1 MGKRGNGEGSIS
13 RRKDGLY
20 MARYWVETP
29 AGKKRR
35 TIYGKKGEKRQD
47 LADRLAEALGDRS
60 KGLVFEGDDR
70 TLSTFL
76 EAWLAGT
83 VKGSVKSTTY
93 ESYERVIR
101 CHIKPE
107 LGRRKLKTLA
117 PDHVQVLYQ
126 RKLDAGLT
134 PGTVRLIH
142 SVLSRALDQAVKWGT
157 VPRNVCKATTP
168 PRAHSEE
175 IKPWT
180 PNRPA
185 VSWRKPEGSA
195 WRPCT

>member
-1 MGKRGNGEGSIS
+1 MGRRGNGEGSIT

-47 LADRLAEALGDRS
+47 LADRLAEALRDRS
-60 KGLVFEGDDR
+60 RGLVFEGDDR
-70 TLSTFL
+70 TLSAFL
-76 EAWLAGT
+76 DGWLAGT

-101 CHIKPE
+101 CHVKPE
-107 LGRRKLKTLA
+107 LGRRQARRRIRSGSFTPSSRPRRRPGRTPK
-117 PDHVQVLYQ
+117 
-126 RKLDAGLT
+126 GL
-134 PGTVRLIH
+134 
-142 SVLSRALDQAVKWGT
+142 S
-157 VPRNVCKATTP
+157 
-168 PRAHSEE
+168 
-175 IKPWT
+175 PWT
-180 PNRPA
+180 LNRPA